1 MTNESGELNQAV
13 HYVHFAAKQEV
24 SSVFKISL
32 AAVVRISPKIFA
44 DHNLLGHL
52 FVCGTAYCSHRHP
65 KLKLVM
71 ANSG

>member
-1 MTNESGELNQAV
+1 MTNESGELNQAF
-13 HYVHFAAKQEV
+13 HYVHFAAKQEELN
-24 SSVFKISL
+24 VFKISL